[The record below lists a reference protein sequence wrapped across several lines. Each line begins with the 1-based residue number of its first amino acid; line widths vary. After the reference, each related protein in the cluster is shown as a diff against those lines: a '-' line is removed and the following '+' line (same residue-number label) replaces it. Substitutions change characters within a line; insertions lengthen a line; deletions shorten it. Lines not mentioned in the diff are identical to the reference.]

1 MRAILTG
8 LMLATTVIGC
18 EAQAQTQTQA
28 IDDPQANVVEAL
40 VVSAKL
46 PGPAWWRVTD
56 ADTTIYVLGAPNA
69 LPKGMAW
76 DKSVLER
83 RLDGAFA
90 VITPPEWRAGLTDI
104 PALFKLRK
112 RLKGDGD
119 WAQRSPALAARTQR
133 AWAAA
138 EPKDPDG
145 WKDWKPLIAALQ
157 LGGKANRKAELQT
170 MEPEKTVQALA
181 RKHGVKARPAQ
192 VHKAMAMLKSVVRE
206 HSDEAGLTCL
216 SETLD
221 TIERGPG
228 PGRAAAEAWAQGQVK
243 AALDAPRSTER
254 CELLLPG
261 IAELKRQSVDDE
273 VNSLAELLK
282 TPGHAVAVYPMRG
295 LVAEDGVLDK
305 LRARGITVRTP
316 GDG

>member
-8 LMLATTVIGC
+8 LLLAATAMGG
-18 EAQAQTQTQA
+18 QAKAQA

-40 VVSAKL
+40 VVSAKQ
-46 PGPAWWRVTD
+46 PGPAWWRVSD
-56 ADTTIYVLGAPNA
+56 ADTTIYVLGTPNA
-69 LPKGMAW
+69 LPKGLAW

-90 VITPPEWRAGLTDI
+90 VVTPPEWRAGLSDL
-104 PALFKLRK
+104 PGLLKLRK
-112 RLKGDGD
+112 GLKGDGD
-119 WAQRSPALAARTQR
+119 WANRSPALAARLQR
-133 AWAAA
+133 AWSAA
-138 EPKDPDG
+138 EPKNPDG
-145 WKDWKPLIAALQ
+145 WKDWKPLFVALQ
-157 LGGKANRKAELQT
+157 LGSKADGKADLQA
-170 MEPEKTVQALA
+170 MEPEKTIKALA
-181 RKHGVKARPAQ
+181 RKHRGKSRPAQ
-192 VHKAMAMLKSVVRE
+192 VHKAMPMLKSLVRE
-206 HSDEAGLTCL
+206 HSDEAGLVCL

-221 TIERGPG
+221 TIEAGPG
-228 PGRAAAEAWAQGQVK
+228 ARRAAAQAWAEGRVK
-243 AALDAPRSTER
+243 AALAEPRSAER

-261 IAELKRQSVDDE
+261 VAELKRQSLLEEADA
-273 VNSLAELLK
+273 LAELLK

>member
-1 MRAILTG
+1 MRKILMG
-8 LMLATTVIGC
+8 LVMGAAALGS
-18 EAQAQTQTQA
+18 EARAQA

-40 VVSAKL
+40 VASAKL
-46 PGPAWWRVTD
+46 PGPAWWRVSD
-56 ADTTIYVLGAPNA
+56 GDTTIYVLGTPTA

-90 VITPPEWRAGLTDI
+90 VIAPPVWQAGLTDI
-104 PALFKLRK
+104 PGLLKLRK
-112 RLKGDGD
+112 SLKDDGD

-133 AWAAA
+133 AWTAA
-138 EPKDPDG
+138 EPRHPDG
-145 WKDWKPLIAALQ
+145 WKDWKPLFVALQ
-157 LGGKANRKAELQT
+157 LGGKADRKVELESAE
-170 MEPEKTVQALA
+170 PDKAINALA
-181 RKHGVKARPAQ
+181 RKHRVKPRPAR
-192 VHKAMAMLKSVVRE
+192 VHKAMPMLKSLVRE
-206 HSDEAGLTCL
+206 HSEAAGLTCL

-221 TIERGPG
+221 TVESGAGPR
-228 PGRAAAEAWAQGQVK
+228 RAAAEAWAQGRVK
-243 AALDAPRSTER
+243 AALAGPRAAER

-261 IAELKRQSVDDE
+261 VAEAKRQSVDDE
-273 VNSLAELLK
+273 VAALTEALK
-282 TPGHAVAVYPMRG
+282 TPGHAVAFYPMRG